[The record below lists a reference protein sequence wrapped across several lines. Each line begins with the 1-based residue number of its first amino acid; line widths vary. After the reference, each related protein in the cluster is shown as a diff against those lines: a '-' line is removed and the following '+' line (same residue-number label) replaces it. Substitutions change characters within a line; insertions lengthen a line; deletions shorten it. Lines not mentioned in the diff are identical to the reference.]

1 MATMTT
7 TVKSV
12 TKVIRRLVL
21 EYVNITDQED
31 CQILLRRMQVLNAT
45 ISKCIKLLIS
55 WISNVSLQDDSSS
68 DKCQS
73 L

>member
-1 MATMTT
+1 MATMMM

-55 WISNVSLQDDSSS
+55 WISNVSL
-68 DKCQS
+68 
-73 L
+73 